1 MATSGLNSSNMTP
14 VQVPVSSNVLQIQKS
29 TQTPQTAPPGTLPTT
44 VPGTAPQGALP
55 GQTATLTPKMTP
67 FAPRKEDQSILNQTN
82 TDPKSKA
89 GQFNG
94 IGAAIDGYLRI
105 AKRRYV
111 ARGAY
116 NVE

>member
-1 MATSGLNSSNMTP
+1 MSTPGLNTSITSAPAAVKSPAGM
-14 VQVPVSSNVLQIQKS
+14 LQI
-29 TQTPQTAPPGTLPTT
+29 TPTAAPAAATPPGTI
-44 VPGTAPQGALP
+44 PGTNPQGALP

-82 TDPKSKA
+82 SDPKAQA
-89 GQFNG
+89 GTFNG
-94 IGAAIDGYLRI
+94 VSAAIDGYLRI

-116 NVE
+116 NTR

>member
-1 MATSGLNSSNMTP
+1 MATSGLNSSNTAP
-14 VQVPVSSNVLQIQKS
+14 IQAPVSSNVLQIQKS
-29 TQTPQTAPPGTLPTT
+29 TQTTPPGTLPTT

-82 TDPKSKA
+82 SDPKSKA

>member
-1 MATSGLNSSNMTP
+1 MATSGLNSSNTAPIQAP
-14 VQVPVSSNVLQIQKS
+14 VASNVLQIQKS
-29 TQTPQTAPPGTLPTT
+29 TQTSPPGTLPTT
-44 VPGTAPQGALP
+44 VPGTNPQGALP

-82 TDPKSKA
+82 SDPKSKA